1 MKACVKM
8 FLSLEV
14 ERDGGETKRESKRVS
29 KEVGSLFIERKGIGF
44 PSDPPFKWAEPII
57 LSIVGDKVHVQQ

>member
-1 MKACVKM
+1 MKACVEV

-14 ERDGGETKRESKRVS
+14 ERDGEETKRESKSPLS
-29 KEVGSLFIERKGIGF
+29 KEVDSLFIERRGLGF

-57 LSIVGDKVHVQQ
+57 L

>member
-1 MKACVKM
+1 MKACVEV

-14 ERDGGETKRESKRVS
+14 ERDGGETKREPKRVS
-29 KEVGSLFIERKGIGF
+29 KEVGSLFIERRGLGF

-57 LSIVGDKVHVQQ
+57 L